1 MTESDEGSSRS
12 REGRPGALS
21 AKVPERVWREL
32 FESASEPQLVTDS
45 EGRVVA
51 ANQTA
56 VEILESTEC
65 PLLGT
70 SVATLAD
77 EEERPRLRALLRR
90 LARTR
95 AAVLETEI
103 GLRSEGGETTRVPV
117 TLIGVRD
124 DDDHLAAVSWTLR
137 ADERPGTLLGRLQ
150 RTRQEASDLRRALDQ
165 ATAVLELD
173 REGHVSEAN
182 ERSARLLRR
191 PREEL
196 LGCALEQMGF
206 GSGLT
211 QRLPEIRRRLIRG
224 RAWGGEIPVV
234 VAERDERWINATV
247 VPLLDKDVRPRGYV
261 VLFHDVTRRRQ
272 ALDRLERER
281 RLARLGTMAAVV
293 AHEVR
298 NPLAAAQGALE
309 VIGPRV
315 PAKGDR
321 EVLADVIQR
330 LSSLNRLVQEILLYA
345 RPRPLE
351 LQEAD
356 LADLVRRVV
365 EEARDDPGMER
376 MALILGDIPERCP
389 ARLDPAALHGVVLNL
404 LQNAASATQGPGR
417 VQVDIG
423 RETDRSWLRVRDDG
437 EGIPEELKE
446 KVFEP
451 FFTTR
456 HGGSGLGLAVA
467 RHTVEQHGGRLS
479 LEPAPGGGTDALVEL
494 PLHPSP
500 DAATEHED

>member
-1 MTESDEGSSRS
+1 MPESEKGSSRS
-12 REGRPGALS
+12 RNGGPGPLS
-21 AKVPERVWREL
+21 AKVPEKVWREL
-32 FESASEPQLVTDS
+32 FESASEPQLVTDG
-45 EGRVVA
+45 EGRVMA

-56 VEILESTEC
+56 VELLESTEC
-65 PLLGT
+65 PLLGS
-70 SVATLAD
+70 SVANLAD
-77 EEERPRLRALLRR
+77 EEERPRLRTLLRR

-95 AAVLETEI
+95 AAVLESEI
-103 GLRSEGGETTRVPV
+103 GLRSEDGETSRVPV

-124 DDDHLAAVSWTLR
+124 DDGRVAAVSWTLR

-150 RTRQEASDLRRALDQ
+150 RSRQEASDLRRAIDQ
-165 ATAVLELD
+165 AAAVLELD
-173 REGHVSEAN
+173 RQGHVSEAN

-196 LGCALEQMGF
+196 LGCAPEEMGF

-211 QRLPEIRRRLIRG
+211 ERLPEIRRRLIRG
-224 RAWGGEIPVV
+224 RAWGGEIPIV

-261 VLFHDVTRRRQ
+261 VLLHDVTRRRQ
-272 ALDRLERER
+272 ALDRLESER

-315 PAKGDR
+315 PAEGDR

-330 LSSLNRLVQEILLYA
+330 LSRLNRLVQEILLYA

-351 LQEAD
+351 LREAD
-356 LADLVRRVV
+356 LAALVRRVV
-365 EEARDDPGMER
+365 QEARDDPGMRR
-376 MALILGDIPERCP
+376 MELILGDIPESCP

-404 LQNAASATQGPGR
+404 LQNAASATDGPGR

-423 RETDRSWLRVRDDG
+423 RGKDHFWLRVRDEG
-437 EGIPEELKE
+437 EGIPAELKE

-467 RHTVEQHGGRLS
+467 RHTVEQHGGHLS
-479 LEPAPGGGTDALVEL
+479 LERAPGGGTDALVEL
-494 PLHPSP
+494 PVQPPPEPSGDP
-500 DAATEHED
+500 AD